1 MNKKRKSNK
10 YLELALILLGVIL
23 LVLGASNLYKHR
35 QESKINSGYLSKYIA
50 SVQYNE
56 LDSVMLELNSDT
68 FFYISYTGELEIH
81 NLEVKLKRILDDHEL
96 IDNMIYLNVTDLL
109 EEENYL
115 DKINESL
122 NLEDTKIEKLPA
134 IIYFKDNELVKILDS
149 KLALLKSTDFYR
161 LLEQYEIIKEDI

>member
-1 MNKKRKSNK
+1 
-10 YLELALILLGVIL
+10 
-23 LVLGASNLYKHR
+23 
-35 QESKINSGYLSKYIA
+35 
-50 SVQYNE
+50 
-56 LDSVMLELNSDT
+56 MLELNSDA
-68 FFYISYTGELEIH
+68 FFYISYTGDSDIH

-161 LLEQYEIIKEDI
+161 LLEQYEIIKDNI